1 MAEPKFKCP
10 RCGSGMNQKCIL
22 KTHICKKKLC
32 QANIEDMN
40 REELMEYYN
49 TLGQKKTTPFQCN
62 GCHKFYSNKR
72 SLTIHIDSFCT
83 HTKKDDTVKTLLN
96 QLKEEIK
103 ELKAQLVPQNI
114 INIENIANTNNII
127 LNCFSTPNMDHLEK
141 GFLTDCILNQD
152 LPTVIENVYYR
163 KEYPENRSIYLD
175 DKGSYFLFEDGK
187 WEKNNDVINELFDQG
202 FRFLS
207 CHRRENRF
215 EVEPLLNF
223 DTKNWF
229 DAIIDEDQEI
239 TDPIKKYIKMSL
251 SNNKS
256 ILKQKVK

>member
-1 MAEPKFKCP
+1 
-10 RCGSGMNQKCIL
+10 
-22 KTHICKKKLC
+22 
-32 QANIEDMN
+32 
-40 REELMEYYN
+40 
-49 TLGQKKTTPFQCN
+49 
-62 GCHKFYSNKR
+62 
-72 SLTIHIDSFCT
+72 
-83 HTKKDDTVKTLLN
+83 
-96 QLKEEIK
+96 
-103 ELKAQLVPQNI
+103 
-114 INIENIANTNNII
+114 
-127 LNCFSTPNMDHLEK
+127 MDHLEK